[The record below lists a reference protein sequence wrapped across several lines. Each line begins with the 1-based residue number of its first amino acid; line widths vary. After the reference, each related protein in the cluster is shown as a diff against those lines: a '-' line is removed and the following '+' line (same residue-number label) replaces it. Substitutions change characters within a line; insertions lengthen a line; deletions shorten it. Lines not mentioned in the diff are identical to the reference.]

1 VAEGGVSEA
10 LNVSL
15 SAPEGSRGPV
25 PGPRQGG
32 VLVLIDSP
40 FAYRGSRIIKTEM
53 RRLLVSHESRHR
65 EEGDQDSENNPNVDV
80 HREERLA
87 RYSFFLFN

>member
-1 VAEGGVSEA
+1 
-10 LNVSL
+10 
-15 SAPEGSRGPV
+15 
-25 PGPRQGG
+25 
-32 VLVLIDSP
+32 
-40 FAYRGSRIIKTEM
+40 M